1 MADSSSKGAGRAP
14 QHFGETLGAI
24 FARYPRLFATLLLV
38 GALLGLLL
46 SVIESVQFKGL
57 QLLEVGELPGGGFYV
72 AVIAGLVGNAYFW
85 TVALLR
91 ADGIL
96 GGGDG
101 GGAFSRAGGLLLP
114 VIGYMVIY
122 VLIVTTGLMLLA
134 LPGIFFAVL
143 LTPGVILIV
152 LRDSRVFAA
161 LKRSAALV
169 WGSWWFSLGVLLTVT
184 LVAAIPLA
192 IAEAFLAGLRGSSDP
207 FDQVRFAGL
216 NAAGMIVVLPLFASM
231 GCTLLEALE
240 ARKRNAMMEQ
250 DLLRRAGSR

>member
-1 MADSSSKGAGRAP
+1 MAESRSNGAGRTP
-14 QHFGETLGAI
+14 QDFGETLGAI

-46 SVIESVQFKGL
+46 AVTESVQLEGL
-57 QLLEVGELPGGGFYV
+57 QLLEDGELPGGSFYL

-91 ADGIL
+91 ADGML
-96 GGGDG
+96 GSGDG
-101 GGAFSRAGGLLLP
+101 GGWFSRAVTLLLP
-114 VIGYMVIY
+114 VIGYMVLY
-122 VLIVTTGLMLLA
+122 VLIVMIGLVLLA
-134 LPGIFFAVL
+134 LPGIFLAVL

-152 LRDSRVFAA
+152 LRDSGVFAA
-161 LKRSAALV
+161 FMRSAALV
-169 WGSWWFSLGVLLTVT
+169 WGSWWFSFGVLLTVT

-207 FDQVRFAGL
+207 VEQMRFAAL

-231 GCTLLEALE
+231 GYTLLEALE

-250 DLLRRAGSR
+250 ELLNRAGSR